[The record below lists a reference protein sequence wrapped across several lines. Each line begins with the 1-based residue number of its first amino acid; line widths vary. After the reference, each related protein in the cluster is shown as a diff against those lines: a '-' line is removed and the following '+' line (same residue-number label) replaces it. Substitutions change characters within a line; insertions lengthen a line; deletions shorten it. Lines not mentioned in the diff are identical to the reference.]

1 MKKINKAKYVVEL
14 VDNLTGRAY
23 WAGDGDSYPT
33 KSSAQALA
41 DKYPKRYTAR
51 AIKLTASSENPY
63 VLPNLVDLSFKVA
76 VTAEETYEW
85 ANEEATLE
93 RNYGTT

>member
-1 MKKINKAKYVVEL
+1 MKQTNKSKYVVEL
-14 VDNLTGRAY
+14 VDNVTGRTY

-41 DKYPKRYTAR
+41 DKYPKRYTAT

-63 VLPNLVDLSFKVA
+63 AQPIKK
-76 VTAEETYEW
+76 TAEDKEFEDAYRQQ
-85 ANEEATLE
+85 EERTH
-93 RNYGTT
+93 R